1 MKYKFYILTTLIL
14 SISFLSFGQ
23 SKENL
28 DTYGQSFD
36 TAVINNYKAEKESL
50 LNNPQDDTKLEGQIL
65 STCPMKGCWMK
76 MSVERD
82 TILVRFKDYG
92 FFVPKSGAEGKSA
105 IINGKL
111 SVDTLSVAQLRHYAE
126 DAGKSKDEVSKIVKP
141 EITISFL
148 ADGVVINK

>member
-1 MKYKFYILTTLIL
+1 MKTKLYILTCLLFSTSLL
-14 SISFLSFGQ
+14 LNGQ
-23 SKENL
+23 SNENF
-28 DTYGQSFD
+28 DSYGQSFD

-126 DAGKSKDEVSKIVKP
+126 DAGKSKEEVSKIVKP

-148 ADGVVINK
+148 ADGVVIDR

>member
-1 MKYKFYILTTLIL
+1 MKTKLYILTCLLFSTSLL
-14 SISFLSFGQ
+14 LNGQ
-23 SKENL
+23 SNENF
-28 DTYGQSFD
+28 DSYGQSFD

-105 IINGKL
+105 IVNGKL

-126 DAGKSKDEVSKIVKP
+126 DAGKSKYEVSKIVKP

>member
-1 MKYKFYILTTLIL
+1 MKTKLYILTCLLFSTSLL
-14 SISFLSFGQ
+14 LNGQ
-23 SKENL
+23 SNENF

-50 LNNPQDDTKLEGQIL
+50 LNNPQDNTKLEGQIL

-126 DAGKSKDEVSKIVKP
+126 DAGKSKEEVSKIVKP

-148 ADGVVINK
+148 ADGVVIDR